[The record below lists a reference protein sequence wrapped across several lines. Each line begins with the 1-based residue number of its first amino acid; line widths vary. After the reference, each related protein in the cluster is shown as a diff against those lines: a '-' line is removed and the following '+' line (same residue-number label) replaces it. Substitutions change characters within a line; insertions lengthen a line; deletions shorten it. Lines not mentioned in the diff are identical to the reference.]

1 MKLLILISFFL
12 ILCGCSSSTGSEL
25 AKSSKQVTANVNG
38 SGYKCEQEI
47 ITGTKFK
54 KKRCRTHEQ
63 IKEDEAQAK
72 ELLRARKNS
81 AGVQVN

>member
-1 MKLLILISFFL
+1 MKYLILFSCFI
-12 ILCGCSSSTGSEL
+12 ILCGCSSSVDSE
-25 AKSSKQVTANVNG
+25 SSNSTSKVTAA
-38 SGYKCEQEI
+38 GYQCDQEI

-72 ELLRARKNS
+72 EMLRSQKSS
-81 AGVQVN
+81 AGTQN